1 MRATNLTTNGY
12 RILQMSKKQQ
22 PKTSEY
28 KGHTLLVL
36 NPDAKFPFQFGKA
49 KAQQIVENW
58 PVIAHFAETG
68 ELLQEE
74 EVK

>member
-1 MRATNLTTNGY
+1 M
-12 RILQMSKKQQ
+12 
-22 PKTSEY
+22 
-28 KGHTLLVL
+28 VL

>member
-1 MRATNLTTNGY
+1 
-12 RILQMSKKQQ
+12 MSKENK
-22 PKTSEY
+22 PSTTEY
-28 KGHTLLVL
+28 KGHKLLVL

-58 PVIAHFAETG
+58 SAIAHFAETG
-68 ELLQEE
+68 ELLQQEEE